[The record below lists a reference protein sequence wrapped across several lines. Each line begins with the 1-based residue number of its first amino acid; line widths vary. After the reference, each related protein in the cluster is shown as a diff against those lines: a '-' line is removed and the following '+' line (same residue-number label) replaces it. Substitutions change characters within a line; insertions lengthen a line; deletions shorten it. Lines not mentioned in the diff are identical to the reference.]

1 MQREWVSVFAGLG
14 ANLGDARRAVE
25 DAVLA
30 IGHIPETRVVN
41 SSSLYRSAPVDAG
54 GPDYCNAVVH
64 LESRLNA
71 VDLLKAFQAIENAA
85 GRERPYVNAPRT
97 LDIDMLL
104 YGNAEIQS
112 PFLTVPHPRMMD
124 RAFVLVPLS
133 DLAPHL
139 LKDSDRAR
147 HLNQVIHKIE

>member
-1 MQREWVSVFAGLG
+1 MG

-97 LDIDMLL
+97 LDIDMLM
-104 YGNAEIQS
+104 YGSAEIHS
-112 PFLTVPHPRMMD
+112 SFLTVPHPRMME

-133 DLAPHL
+133 ELAPHL
-139 LKDSDRAR
+139 VKDSDWAS
-147 HLNQVIHKIE
+147 HLSQVIHKIE

>member
-64 LESRLNA
+64 LESRLHA

-97 LDIDMLL
+97 LDIDMLM
-104 YGNAEIQS
+104 YGSAEIHS
-112 PFLTVPHPRMMD
+112 SFLTVPHPRMME

-133 DLAPHL
+133 ELAPHL
-139 LKDSDRAR
+139 VKDSDCSS
-147 HLNQVIHKIE
+147 HLSQVIHKIE

>member
-1 MQREWVSVFAGLG
+1 LG

-97 LDIDMLL
+97 LDIDMLM
-104 YGNAEIQS
+104 YGSAEIHS
-112 PFLTVPHPRMMD
+112 SFLTVPHPRMME

-133 DLAPHL
+133 ELAPHL
-139 LKDSDRAR
+139 VKDSDWAS
-147 HLNQVIHKIE
+147 HLSQVIHKIE

>member
-139 LKDSDRAR
+139 LKDSGRAR
-147 HLNQVIHKIE
+147 HLNQVIQRME

>member
-14 ANLGDARRAVE
+14 ANLGDARRALE

-30 IGHIPETRVVN
+30 IGHISETRVVN
-41 SSSLYRSAPVDAG
+41 SSSLYLSAPVDAG

-71 VDLLKAFQAIENAA
+71 VNLLKAFQAIENAA

-104 YGNAEIQS
+104 YGSAEIHS
-112 PFLTVPHPRMMD
+112 SFLTVPHPRMMD

-133 DLAPHL
+133 ELAPHL
-139 LKDSDRAR
+139 VKDSDRVR

>member
-133 DLAPHL
+133 ELAPHL
-139 LKDSDRAR
+139 VKDSDWAS
-147 HLNQVIHKIE
+147 HLSQVIHKIE

>member
-14 ANLGDARRAVE
+14 ANLGDVRRALE

-30 IGHIPETRVVN
+30 IGRIPETRVIA
-41 SSSLYRSAPVDAG
+41 SSSLYSSAPIDAG

-97 LDIDMLL
+97 LDIDMLM
-104 YGNAEIQS
+104 YGIAEIQS
-112 PFLTVPHPRMMD
+112 TFLTVPHPRMMD
-124 RAFVLVPLS
+124 RAFVLRPLS
-133 DLAPHL
+133 EVAPHL
-139 LKDSDRAR
+139 VTPKDLLKIA
-147 HLNQVIHKIE
+147 HQLIQPLN

>member
-64 LESRLNA
+64 LESRLNP

-97 LDIDMLL
+97 LDIDMLM
-104 YGNAEIQS
+104 YGSAEIHS
-112 PFLTVPHPRMMD
+112 SFLTVPHPRMME

-133 DLAPHL
+133 ELAPHL
-139 LKDSDRAR
+139 VKDSDWAS
-147 HLNQVIHKIE
+147 HLSQVIHKIE

>member
-14 ANLGDARRAVE
+14 ANLGDARRAIE

-30 IGHIPETRVVN
+30 IGQIPETRVVN

-85 GRERPYVNAPRT
+85 GRERPYINAPRT

-104 YGNAEIQS
+104 YGSAQIQS
-112 PFLTVPHPRMMD
+112 SFLTVPHPRMME
-124 RAFVLVPLS
+124 RAFVLKPLS
-133 DLAPHL
+133 EVAPHL
-139 LKDSDRAR
+139 VAPEDLLRNA
-147 HLNQVIHKIE
+147 HQLIQPFN